1 MRDRTIIFLFALLI
15 LPAALFAGTLF
26 EDEKKTSDPYVGER
40 GGFNSLFVNP
50 AGAAGQSGFE
60 LSLNLGARSK
70 VNDLLL
76 LSSVTDLAMNAGTGD
91 LTDLTIADTSQT
103 VSDLYNSGVITDPLL
118 EALFYNTA
126 LDPAGGTPFTDWDDP
141 VAVQAMID
149 SGVID
154 AAAITQIED
163 NLAAVTGS
171 GPEQYA
177 GQTSDFYSGLPAEIT
192 VDALASFKTGFLI
205 KGFGLGIYDQAVGVA
220 FMDSAS
226 QEYGLKTIYN
236 ELGVIA
242 GGGFNLFEGKLAIGF
257 SGNYGILMKNAS
269 PVGFDNFNS
278 LISDPD
284 TINYGYT
291 WGVDLGA
298 VWRPTPALGIGIV
311 FNDVI
316 GYTQV
321 DTPYTADGF
330 MGIVD
335 SGAYLMDSVDY
346 EFTMDMD
353 AGVTW
358 QPDWRYVRPKLS
370 FDMYNVIGYARDVA
384 DNGDTFEEA
393 MNRTLSHMRFGVNFT
408 FFEFL
413 KIGTQ
418 YYDRDLSV
426 GAGLDLLFL
435 ELYGELKVSDEV
447 FYNSDIND
455 VPIGGDLMLRLHF

>member
-1 MRDRTIIFLFALLI
+1 VRDRIIILFVLLI
-15 LPAALFAGTLF
+15 LPATLFAGTLF

-60 LSLNLGARSK
+60 LSVNVGARTK
-70 VNDLLL
+70 VNDAKLLMGM
-76 LSSVTDLAMNAGTGD
+76 TDMAMAVGSGGASEVDN
-91 LTDLTIADTSQT
+91 IADASQT
-103 VSDLYNSGVITDPLL
+103 LVELV
-118 EALFYNTA
+118 
-126 LDPAGGTPFTDWDDP
+126 
-141 VAVQAMID
+141 D

-154 AAAITQIED
+154 QALIDSLFGGTSLDWASVDWTD
-163 NLAAVTGS
+163 PAAVQTAAEGLSGAETTTIETNLDGVVDGS
-171 GPEQYA
+171 NAAFYA
-177 GQTSDFYSGLPAEIT
+177 ALPGEIS

-205 KGFGLGIYDQAVGVA
+205 KGFGLGVYDYAMGVA

-242 GGGFNLFEGKLAIGF
+242 GGGFNLYEGKLAIGF
-257 SGNYGILMKNAS
+257 SGNYGILMKNSS

-278 LISDPD
+278 LISDPG

-298 VWRPTPALGIGIV
+298 VWRPTPALGVGIT

-321 DTPYTADGF
+321 DTPYTADGI
-330 MGIVD
+330 MGIID
-335 SGAYLMDSVDY
+335 SGAYLMDNVQY

-353 AGVTW
+353 AGITW
-358 QPDWRYVRPKLS
+358 QPDWRFVRPKLS
-370 FDMYNVIGYARDVA
+370 FDMYNVIGYAEDVA
-384 DNGDTFEEA
+384 ENGDTFEEA
-393 MNRTLSHMRFGVNFT
+393 MNRTLSHMRFGANFT
-408 FFEFL
+408 FFDFL
-413 KIGTQ
+413 NIGGQ
-418 YYDRDLSV
+418 YYDHYLSV

-435 ELYGELKVSDEV
+435 ELYGEVKVHEEM

-455 VPIGGDLMLRLHF
+455 VPIGGDLMIRLHF

>member
-1 MRDRTIIFLFALLI
+1 MRDRIIILFVLLI
-15 LPAALFAGTLF
+15 LPATLFAGTLF

-60 LSLNLGARSK
+60 LSVNVGARTK
-70 VNDLLL
+70 VNDAKLLMGM
-76 LSSVTDLAMNAGTGD
+76 TDMAMAVGSGGASEVDN
-91 LTDLTIADTSQT
+91 IADASQT
-103 VSDLYNSGVITDPLL
+103 LVELV
-118 EALFYNTA
+118 
-126 LDPAGGTPFTDWDDP
+126 
-141 VAVQAMID
+141 D

-154 AAAITQIED
+154 QALIDSLFGGTSLDWASVDWTD
-163 NLAAVTGS
+163 PAAVQTAAEGLSGAETTTIETNLDGVVDGS
-171 GPEQYA
+171 NAAFYA
-177 GQTSDFYSGLPAEIT
+177 ALPGEIS

-205 KGFGLGIYDQAVGVA
+205 KGFGLGVYDYAMGVA

-242 GGGFNLFEGKLAIGF
+242 GGGFNLYEGKLAIGF
-257 SGNYGILMKNAS
+257 SGNYGILMKNSS

-278 LISDPD
+278 LISDPG

-298 VWRPTPALGIGIV
+298 VWRPTPALGVGIT

-321 DTPYTADGF
+321 DTPYTADGI
-330 MGIVD
+330 MGIID
-335 SGAYLMDSVDY
+335 SGAYLMDNVQY

-353 AGVTW
+353 AGITW
-358 QPDWRYVRPKLS
+358 QPDWRFVRPKLS
-370 FDMYNVIGYARDVA
+370 FDMYNVIGYAEDVA
-384 DNGDTFEEA
+384 ENGDNFEQA
-393 MNRTLSHMRFGVNFT
+393 MNRTLSHMRFGANFT
-408 FFEFL
+408 FFDFL
-413 KIGTQ
+413 NIGSQ
-418 YYDRDLSV
+418 YYDHYLSV

-435 ELYGELKVSDEV
+435 ELYGEVKVHEEV

-455 VPIGGDLMLRLHF
+455 VPIGGDLMVRLHF

>member
-1 MRDRTIIFLFALLI
+1 MRDRIIILFVLLI
-15 LPAALFAGTLF
+15 LPATLFAGTLF

-60 LSLNLGARSK
+60 LSVNVGARTK
-70 VNDLLL
+70 VNDAKLLMGM
-76 LSSVTDLAMNAGTGD
+76 TDMAMAVGSGGASEVDN
-91 LTDLTIADTSQT
+91 IADASQT
-103 VSDLYNSGVITDPLL
+103 LVELV
-118 EALFYNTA
+118 
-126 LDPAGGTPFTDWDDP
+126 
-141 VAVQAMID
+141 D

-154 AAAITQIED
+154 QALIDSLFGGTSLDWASVDWTD
-163 NLAAVTGS
+163 PAAVQTAAEGLSGAETTTIETNLDGVVDGS
-171 GPEQYA
+171 NAAFYA
-177 GQTSDFYSGLPAEIT
+177 ALPGEIS

-205 KGFGLGIYDQAVGVA
+205 KGFGLGVYDYAMGVA

-242 GGGFNLFEGKLAIGF
+242 GGGFNLYEGKLAIGF
-257 SGNYGILMKNAS
+257 SGNYGILMKNSS

-278 LISDPD
+278 LISDPG

-298 VWRPTPALGIGIV
+298 VWRPTPALGVGIT

-321 DTPYTADGF
+321 DTPYTADGI
-330 MGIVD
+330 MGIID
-335 SGAYLMDSVDY
+335 SGAYLMDNVQY

-353 AGVTW
+353 AGITW
-358 QPDWRYVRPKLS
+358 QPDWRFVRPKLS
-370 FDMYNVIGYARDVA
+370 FDMYNVIGYAEDVA
-384 DNGDTFEEA
+384 ENGDTFEEA
-393 MNRTLSHMRFGVNFT
+393 MNRTLSHMRFGANFT
-408 FFEFL
+408 FFDFL
-413 KIGTQ
+413 NIGGQ
-418 YYDRDLSV
+418 YYDHYLSV

-435 ELYGELKVSDEV
+435 ELYGEVKVHEEM

-455 VPIGGDLMLRLHF
+455 VPIGGDLMIRLHF

>member
-1 MRDRTIIFLFALLI
+1 MRDRTIIILFALLI
-15 LPAALFAGTLF
+15 LPATLFAGTLF

-60 LSLNLGARSK
+60 LSVNVGARSK
-70 VNDLLL
+70 VNDVKLLMGM
-76 LSSVTDLAMNAGTGD
+76 TDMAMAMADSGGSGTTDVQTLADA
-91 LTDLTIADTSQT
+91 SQ
-103 VSDLYNSGVITDPLL
+103 
-118 EALFYNTA
+118 ALVG
-126 LDPAGGTPFTDWDDP
+126 L
-141 VAVQAMID
+141 VD

-154 AAAITQIED
+154 QALVDSLFGGTSLDWASVDWTDPAAVQTAAEGLTTGAGSEMDTIEQ
-163 NLAAVTGS
+163 NLAGVVDGS
-171 GPEQYA
+171 NAAFYA
-177 GQTSDFYSGLPAEIT
+177 ALPGEIS

-205 KGFGLGIYDQAVGVA
+205 KGFGLGIYDQAMGVA

-226 QEYGLKTIYN
+226 QEYGIKTIYN

-242 GGGFNLFEGKLAIGF
+242 GGGFNLFEGKLAVGF
-257 SGNYGILMKNAS
+257 SGNYGMLMKNAS

-278 LISDPD
+278 LISDPN

-298 VWRPTPALGIGIV
+298 VWRPTPALGVGIT

-321 DTPYTADGF
+321 DTPYTADGI
-330 MGIVD
+330 MGIID
-335 SGAYLMDSVDY
+335 SGAYLMDDVQY

-353 AGVTW
+353 AGITW
-358 QPDWRYVRPKLS
+358 QPDWRFVRPKLS
-370 FDMYNVIGYARDVA
+370 FDMYNVIGYAEDVA
-384 DNGDTFEEA
+384 ENGDNFEQA
-393 MNRTLSHMRFGVNFT
+393 MNRTLSHMRFGANFT

-418 YYDRDLSV
+418 YYDHYLSV

-435 ELYGELKVSDEV
+435 ELYGEVKVNEEV

-455 VPIGGDLMLRLHF
+455 VPIGGDLMVRLHF